1 MKMKGC
7 HHKVLSS
14 LVCKML
20 TIEFESKFVFVFV
33 FVWEFVLLVTSV
45 KVKY

>member
-1 MKMKGC
+1 MKMNGC

-14 LVCKML
+14 WVCKML
-20 TIEFESKFVFVFV
+20 TIEFESKLVFVFV
-33 FVWEFVLLVTSV
+33 FVWVFVLLVTSV

>member
-1 MKMKGC
+1 MKMNGC

-14 LVCKML
+14 WVYKML

-33 FVWEFVLLVTSV
+33 FVWEFVLLVTPV